1 MGITGIE
8 KGIEKGMEK
17 GIEKGICID
26 ILTILGDRFG
36 AIPLYVE
43 ERLKEVRGESSLR
56 SLLRQSI
63 KVNSLSEFME
73 NVAQVLA
80 K

>member
-1 MGITGIE
+1 MESSTYKSIVEEGIE
-8 KGIEKGMEK
+8 KGIYM
-17 GIEKGICID
+17 D

-36 AIPLYVE
+36 AIPQYVE
-43 ERLKEVRGESSLR
+43 ERLKEVRGEASLR

-73 NVAQVLA
+73 SVGRIWTRE
-80 K
+80 